1 MSQKKI
7 EKARSSLYD
16 LFFTT
21 LRPLYSKEI
30 TDKLAEAHCEA
41 HKQFLHEMYL
51 DAGGDRRGGA
61 SKVTRNGKPV
71 GKVQKKRS
79 GLMQRAKKVIGKSK
93 VIVSKSKAAPMADV
107 KREIM
112 SYLSGF
118 AEPVALTEIH
128 GSLVVQFDWSISQ
141 VKRAMRELRE
151 SKQVEQIGSK
161 KFAKYRTTVP
171 FSVEMAK
178 DEAAT
183 GSPV

>member
-16 LFFTT
+16 LFFAT

-61 SKVTRNGKPV
+61 RKVARDGKPM

-93 VIVSKSKAAPMADV
+93 VIVSKSKAAPMQDV
-107 KREIM
+107 KREIL

-118 AEPVALTEIH
+118 AEPVALAEIH
-128 GSLVVQFDWSISQ
+128 GSLATQFDWSISQ

-161 KFAKYRTTVP
+161 KFAKYQVTAP
-171 FSVEMAK
+171 FVQMAPA
-178 DEAAT
+178 EAAAE
-183 GSPV
+183 GQA